1 MFWEEQKTDKPF
13 QVPDDII
20 DLVFKINCKCLPLEH
35 AKSLSM
41 AIQQALPWIA
51 DEEKAGIHL
60 IHGAES
66 GNGWIRPEDAV
77 NELLH
82 LSKRTRMTLRLPKE
96 RLSDAE
102 KLSGQSLEIAGYD
115 LTVGTSNVKL
125 LSTQSTLFS
134 RYVVSSEKESE
145 DDFLQRVYAELKAM
159 NINVNKLLCG
169 KTHSLQGDYGNIF
182 TRSIMLAELKPQ
194 ESITVQQHGIGEGRK
209 LGCGLFIPHKGI
221 AAVKESEEDL

>member
-1 MFWEEQKTDKPF
+1 MLWEEQKSDKPY

-41 AIQQALPWIA
+41 AIHKALPWIE

-66 GNGWIRPEDAV
+66 GNGWMRPEDPA
-77 NELLH
+77 NELLY
-82 LSKRTRMTLRLPKE
+82 LSKRTKMTLRLPKQ
-96 RLSDAE
+96 RLDDAQA
-102 KLSGQSLEIAGYD
+102 LSGQT
-115 LTVGTSNVKL
+115 LTIEDHELVVGASTVKL
-125 LSTQSTLFS
+125 LSTQSTQFS
-134 RYVVSSEKESE
+134 RYIVSMETESE
-145 DDFLQRVYAELKAM
+145 DQFLHRIHKDLQDINV
-159 NINVNKLLCG
+159 NVNKLLCG
-169 KTHSLQGDYGNIF
+169 KTHILQGHYGDIF

-194 ESITVQQHGIGEGRK
+194 EAVSVQQHGIGEGRK

-221 AAVKESEEDL
+221 APVKEAEEDR